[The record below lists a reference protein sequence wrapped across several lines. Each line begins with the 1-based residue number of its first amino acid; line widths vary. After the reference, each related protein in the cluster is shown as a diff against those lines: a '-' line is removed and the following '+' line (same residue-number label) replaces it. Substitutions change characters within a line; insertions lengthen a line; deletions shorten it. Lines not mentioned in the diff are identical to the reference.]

1 MKKVNSIP
9 DDEDD
14 MLPEYDFTKAERG
27 KFYRPLDKGYTVHV
41 TKKDGTIEV
50 NHYMLAEGTVLL
62 APDVLEYFSDS
73 ESVNEA
79 LRSLI
84 QATTGGSVQSCF
96 GARRSFR
103 LITWYAA
110 SRMFLVER

>member
-1 MKKVNSIP
+1 MKATKKKKN
-9 DDEDD
+9 DE
-14 MLPEYDFTKAERG
+14 MRAEYDFSKAERG

-41 TKKDGTIEV
+41 TKKDGTVEV

-62 APDVLEYFSDS
+62 APDVLEYFPNS

-84 QATTGGSVQSCF
+84 QLMDKVPVRKYKTHKSMAYQVADGK
-96 GARRSFR
+96 R
-103 LITWYAA
+103 
-110 SRMFLVER
+110 

>member
-1 MKKVNSIP
+1 MKTTKKKQEQN
-9 DDEDD
+9 DE
-14 MLPEYDFTKAERG
+14 MRAEYDFSKAERG

-41 TKKDGTIEV
+41 TKKDGTVEV

-62 APDVLEYFSDS
+62 APDVMEYFSDS

-84 QATTGGSVQSCF
+84 QLVGKVPVKKYKQV
-96 GARRSFR
+96 RSMAFQV
-103 LITWYAA
+103 A
-110 SRMFLVER
+110 ERK